1 MLLKDRVAI
10 VTGGAKGMGKGI
22 AFKFAQEGCSVA
34 VVDIDI
40 KEAENTVA
48 EILSKGGK
56 GLAIKCD
63 VTNNQQVKDTVDL
76 VVNKFG
82 TVDIL
87 VNNAGGAHI
96 TEPIEN
102 LTEEQWDKVMNLNL
116 KSHFLFSKYVVPI
129 MKAKRYGKI
138 IGTSS
143 VGAVQPP
150 AHVIAYNTAKSAI
163 LGFTNDLATALA
175 SFGINVNAIVPGPI
189 ETHFYDAMTGN
200 MNEEQKKGF
209 FAALGRKVPL
219 QRVGTPE
226 DIGNAA
232 LYLASELGSFVTGQA
247 LFVSG
252 GIPLA
257 TLTPPPAK

>member
-1 MLLKDRVAI
+1 M
-10 VTGGAKGMGKGI
+10 
-22 AFKFAQEGCSVA
+22 
-34 VVDIDI
+34 
-40 KEAENTVA
+40 
-48 EILSKGGK
+48 
-56 GLAIKCD
+56 
-63 VTNNQQVKDTVDL
+63 
-76 VVNKFG
+76 
-82 TVDIL
+82 
-87 VNNAGGAHI
+87 
-96 TEPIEN
+96 
-102 LTEEQWDKVMNLNL
+102 
-116 KSHFLFSKYVVPI
+116 
-129 MKAKRYGKI
+129 
-138 IGTSS
+138 
-143 VGAVQPP
+143 QPP

-189 ETHFYDAMTGN
+189 ETHFYDAMTAS
-200 MNEEQKKGF
+200 MNEEQRKGF
-209 FAALGRKVPL
+209 FAALGKKVPL